1 MRYLI
6 NAGNILSTR
15 PRGSAVGERLWSD
28 ENLRNVT
35 DATIRLHSQ
44 RCRMI
49 RYNTHIYL
57 SSPYNTLLSPLQLLQ
72 VNMSRPTGDITFITT
87 SRVKYK
93 VYNTLESPGC
103 PGNMIYISHMYHII
117 YIHFY

>member
-49 RYNTHIYL
+49 SRGIQAEPVSGPSFCPIEWTGGKSRYRN
-57 SSPYNTLLSPLQLLQ
+57 S
-72 VNMSRPTGDITFITT
+72 F
-87 SRVKYK
+87 
-93 VYNTLESPGC
+93 
-103 PGNMIYISHMYHII
+103 
-117 YIHFY
+117 